1 MAEEKAKIV
10 APSEYRNIVTE
21 NDRIIKYENNL
32 VTLLLADGTSI
43 EELEPRRLFPVS
55 DMEHH
60 VTLLDKSGLE
70 RGLIPSL
77 SDLDEG
83 SREVIEESLRDY
95 YLVPDIIGVI
105 SISEKSGTIRWTVL
119 TDRGEK
125 RFDVRNRNHDIR
137 VSRSGKVRVRDSDDN
152 RYEIADYN
160 KLDAKSR
167 AKLVPYL

>member
-1 MAEEKAKIV
+1 MENERIV

-32 VTLLLADGTSI
+32 VTLLLQNGESI

-55 DMEHH
+55 DMEHYI
-60 VTLLDKSGLE
+60 TLLDTAGVE
-70 RGLIPSL
+70 RGLIKSL
-77 SDLDEG
+77 SELDEG
-83 SREVIEESLRDY
+83 SRAVIEESLTDY
-95 YLVPDIIGVI
+95 YLVPEITGVL
-105 SISEKSGTIRWTVL
+105 SISEKSGTIRWVVV

-137 VSRSGKVRVRDSDDN
+137 VSQSGRVRVRDSDDN
-152 RYEIADYN
+152 RYEIPDYR

>member
-1 MAEEKAKIV
+1 MENERIV

-32 VTLLLADGTSI
+32 VTLLLQNGESI

-55 DMEHH
+55 DMEHYI
-60 VTLLDKSGLE
+60 TLLDTAGVE
-70 RGLIPSL
+70 RGLIKSL
-77 SDLDEG
+77 CELDEG
-83 SREVIEESLRDY
+83 SRAVIEESLTDY
-95 YLVPDIIGVI
+95 YLVPEITGVL
-105 SISEKSGTIRWTVL
+105 SISEKSGTIRWVVV

-137 VSRSGKVRVRDSDDN
+137 VSQSGRVRVRDSDDN
-152 RYEIADYN
+152 RYEIPDYR

>member
-1 MAEEKAKIV
+1 MENERIV
-10 APSEYRNIVTE
+10 ATSEYRNIVTE

-32 VTLLLADGTSI
+32 VTLLLQNGESI

-55 DMEHH
+55 DMEHYI
-60 VTLLDKSGLE
+60 TLLDTAGVE
-70 RGLIPSL
+70 RGLIKSL
-77 SDLDEG
+77 SELDEG
-83 SREVIEESLRDY
+83 SRAVIEESLTDY
-95 YLVPDIIGVI
+95 YLVPEITGVL
-105 SISEKSGTIRWTVL
+105 SISEKSGTIRWVVV

-137 VSRSGKVRVRDSDDN
+137 VSQSGRVRVRDSDDN
-152 RYEIADYN
+152 RYEIPDYR

>member
-1 MAEEKAKIV
+1 MENERIV

-32 VTLLLADGTSI
+32 VTLLLQNGESI

-55 DMEHH
+55 DMEHYI
-60 VTLLDKSGLE
+60 TLLDTAGVE
-70 RGLIPSL
+70 RGLIKSL
-77 SDLDEG
+77 SELDEG
-83 SREVIEESLRDY
+83 SRAVIEESLTDY
-95 YLVPDIIGVI
+95 YLVPEITGVL
-105 SISEKSGTIRWTVL
+105 SISEKSGTIRWVVV

-137 VSRSGKVRVRDSDDN
+137 VSSSGKVRVRDSDDN
-152 RYEIADYN
+152 RYEIADYK
-160 KLDAKSR
+160 KLDIKSR